1 MNYFPDE
8 VVENVFDY
16 VTSHHDR
23 NSISLVCKSWHR
35 IERFSRQRVFIGNC
49 YSISPEKGGHVYP
62 WIVALAKSKVSL
74 KALRLKRMVVSDES
88 LELISRSFA
97 NFKSLVLVSCEGFT
111 TNGLKSV
118 AANCRLLRELDLQ
131 ENEVEDHRIQW
142 LNHFP
147 ESSTSLAT
155 LTLESLVA
163 QSPNLKT
170 LRVNQAV
177 PLGSLQKILLR
188 APQLVDIGVGSL
200 VHNPNSETFN
210 KLKNTIEQ
218 CKSIRSLFLEVVPY
232 CLPTSLQETPTS
244 MDPVTQQ
251 PLDEGFD
258 TAATK
263 DPTKADPVK
272 GLLTDAV
279 FLYIGMYGTVTIKGC
294 KK

>member
-35 IERFSRQRVFIGNC
+35 IERLSRQRVFIGNC
-49 YSISPEKGGHVYP
+49 YSISPEKVIERFPSLRSISLKGKPHFADFNLVPYDWGGHVYP

-74 KALRLKRMVVSDES
+74 EALRLKRMVVSDES

-147 ESSTSLAT
+147 ESSTSL
-155 LTLESLVA
+155 
-163 QSPNLKT
+163 
-170 LRVNQAV
+170 
-177 PLGSLQKILLR
+177 IL
-188 APQLVDIGVGSL
+188 DCIGDKG
-200 VHNPNSETFN
+200 
-210 KLKNTIEQ
+210 
-218 CKSIRSLFLEVVPY
+218 LEVVVSS
-232 CLPTSLQETPTS
+232 CKDLQELRVFPSDPFGAGNTVVTEEGLVVISISCKKLMTNAALIMVAMNCPNFVRFRLCNADPTKA
-244 MDPVTQQ
+244 DPVTQQ
-251 PLDEGFD
+251 PLDEGFGD
-258 TAATK
+258 R
-263 DPTKADPVK
+263 PV
-272 GLLTDAV
+272 L
-279 FLYIGMYGTVTIKGC
+279 
-294 KK
+294 